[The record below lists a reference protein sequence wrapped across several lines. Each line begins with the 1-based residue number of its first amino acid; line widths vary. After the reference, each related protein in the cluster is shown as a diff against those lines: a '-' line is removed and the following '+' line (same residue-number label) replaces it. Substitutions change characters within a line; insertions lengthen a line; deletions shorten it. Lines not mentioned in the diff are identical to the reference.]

1 MDDVLKLVFE
11 DAIEIAR
18 MAKAELAKAPIV
30 RSKRGGP
37 RTSAWLR
44 VWTEAT
50 QNAVRLARLLKDSDD
65 PPPSL
70 DEELE
75 NLLDRGES

>member
-1 MDDVLKLVFE
+1 MDDVLKLIFA

-18 MAKAELAKAPIV
+18 TAKAELAKSPVVAT
-30 RSKRGGP
+30 KRGGGRVSP
-37 RTSAWLR
+37 WLR
-44 VWTEAT
+44 VWSEAV
-50 QNAVRLARLLKDSDD
+50 QNACRLARLLKDSDA

-75 NLLDRGES
+75 NLLEGPA

>member
-11 DAIEIAR
+11 DAIDIAR
-18 MAKAELAKAPIV
+18 TAKTELSKAPVV

-37 RTSAWLR
+37 QTSSWLR
-44 VWTEAT
+44 VWTEAV

-65 PPPSL
+65 PLPSL